1 VNRPALL
8 LVTLMLSVSAA
19 PARSDGTMEDARVA
33 YQSKDYARALAIF
46 RPLAEQGDALAQYSL
61 GYMYAKG
68 QGVTEDDAEALKW
81 YRRSAEQGNAF
92 GQANLGH
99 MYDDGEGVAEDDA
112 EAVKWYRAAA
122 EQGFDKAQ
130 YILGLMYARGTG
142 VPRSAIEA
150 FKWWSIAAVA
160 GNQKAIA
167 GKAEL
172 ASTLTAEQI
181 AEGQRL
187 AQDWKPAPYRPAPR

>member
-1 VNRPALL
+1 MNRPPLPLAVLL
-8 LVTLMLSVSAA
+8 LALCAIPALAEGTL
-19 PARSDGTMEDARVA
+19 EDARIA
-33 YQSKDYARALAIF
+33 YQAKDYARALAIF

-61 GYMYAKG
+61 GYLYAKG
-68 QGVTEDDAEALKW
+68 QGVAEDDAEALKW

-99 MYDDGEGVAEDDA
+99 MYDDGEGVAEDDV

-142 VPRSAIEA
+142 APRSEVEA
-150 FKWWSIAAVA
+150 FRWWSIAAAA
-160 GNQKAIA
+160 GNETAIK
-167 GKAEL
+167 GQAEL

-181 AEGQRL
+181 AAGRRL
-187 AQDWKPAPYRPAPR
+187 AQDWKPRR

>member
-1 VNRPALL
+1 MNRPPLPLAVLL
-8 LVTLMLSVSAA
+8 LALCAIPALAEGTL
-19 PARSDGTMEDARVA
+19 EDARIA
-33 YQSKDYARALAIF
+33 YQAKDYARALAIF

-61 GYMYAKG
+61 GYLYAKG
-68 QGVTEDDAEALKW
+68 QGVAEDDAEALKW

-99 MYDDGEGVAEDDA
+99 MYDDGEGVAEDDV

-142 VPRSAIEA
+142 APRSEVEA
-150 FKWWSIAAVA
+150 FRWWSIAAAA
-160 GNQKAIA
+160 GNEKAIRDQ
-167 GKAEL
+167 AEL
-172 ASTLTAEQI
+172 ASTMTAEQI
-181 AEGQRL
+181 AAGRKL
-187 AQDWKPAPYRPAPR
+187 AQDWKPRR